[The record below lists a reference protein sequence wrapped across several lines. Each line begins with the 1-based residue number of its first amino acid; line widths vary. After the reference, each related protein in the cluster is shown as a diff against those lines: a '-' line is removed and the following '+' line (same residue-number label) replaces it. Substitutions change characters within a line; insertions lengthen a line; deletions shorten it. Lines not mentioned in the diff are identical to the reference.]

1 MTQDTE
7 LKTVIGGL
15 AQMLEGNAATTP
27 LIKLLRPWLV
37 ITGLEFKD
45 AVHLTSETLWAGYGA
60 VSSKL
65 GEVLDVLDD
74 DQLREAAC
82 RCLGSVTVYGELI
95 QEGDVAVHHGI
106 TISWTGS
113 QWAHVT
119 DPKLRLR
126 ETSDSFAN
134 ALVAVSEI
142 LAQ

>member
-7 LKTVIGGL
+7 LKQAIAGL
-15 AQMLEGNAATTP
+15 GQMLEGTAATTP

-45 AVHLTSETLWAGYGA
+45 AVHLTSDTLWTAYGA
-60 VSSKL
+60 ISSKL

-82 RCLGSVTVYGELI
+82 RCLGNVTVYGDLI
-95 QEGDVAVHHGI
+95 EEGDVALHHGI
-106 TISWTGS
+106 TISWSGT
-113 QWAHVT
+113 QWAYVT

-126 ETSDSFAN
+126 ETSSSFVN
-134 ALVAVSEI
+134 ALAAVNQMLSE
-142 LAQ
+142 